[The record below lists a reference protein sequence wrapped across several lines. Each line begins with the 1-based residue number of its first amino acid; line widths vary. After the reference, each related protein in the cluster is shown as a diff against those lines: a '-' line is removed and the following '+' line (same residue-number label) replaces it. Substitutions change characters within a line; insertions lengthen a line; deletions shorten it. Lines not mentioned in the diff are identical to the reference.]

1 MGAKMPMFH
10 AYCQNSAEHAKLA
23 NKVTQSMSKTL
34 KPSLKSRCE
43 FYEYSG
49 SGHYYYFINA
59 IRVISYIVL
68 DNGNIK
74 VKYSGEYRRDYVYG
88 DDEYNRDIFKTTS
101 LLYDLSVYLYNN
113 GGRAIELDMYKK
125 SFFTQL
131 NDEKDRY
138 KFEGIYVNKTEPVVV
153 NGKKEQVAMLKAGLK
168 AGDIVSIDNRDC
180 FLIRHSENGDWIS
193 FFFAIAID

>member
-23 NKVTQSMSKTL
+23 DKVSISMSKTL

-43 FYEYSG
+43 FDGYRG
-49 SGHYYYFINA
+49 SGHYYYFVNA
-59 IRVISYIVL
+59 IRVISYAVL
-68 DNGNIK
+68 DNGSIK
-74 VKYSGEYRRDYVYG
+74 DKYSGEYRRDYVYG
-88 DDEYNRDIFKTTS
+88 DDEYNRDIFTKKAES
-101 LLYDLSVYLYNN
+101 LLLGSQFRGERVD
-113 GGRAIELDMYKK
+113 IYKK

-138 KFEGIYVNKTEPVVV
+138 KFDGIYVNKTEPVVV

-180 FLIRHSENGDWIS
+180 FLIRHNGDWIS

>member
-1 MGAKMPMFH
+1 MPMFH

-34 KPSLKSRCE
+34 KPALRSRCE

-49 SGHYYYFINA
+49 SGHYYYFINP

-74 VKYSGEYRRDYVYG
+74 DRYSGEYRRDYVYG
-88 DDEYNRDIFKTTS
+88 DDEYNRDIFVDTS

-113 GGRAIELDMYKK
+113 GGRAIEVDIYKK
-125 SFFTQL
+125 SFFEHVF
-131 NDEKDRY
+131 DEKNRY
-138 KFEGIYVNKTEPVVV
+138 KLDGIYVNKTEDAVI

-193 FFFAIAID
+193 YFFAIAID

>member
-1 MGAKMPMFH
+1 MLH
-10 AYCQNSAEHAKLA
+10 AYCQNSADHAKLA
-23 NKVTQSMSKTL
+23 DKVAKSMEKTL

-68 DNGNIK
+68 DNGSIK
-74 VKYSGEYRRDYVYG
+74 DKYSGEYRRDYVYS
-88 DDEYNRDIFKTTS
+88 DDEYNRDIFINTS
-101 LLYDLSVYLYNN
+101 LLYDLSVYFYNN
-113 GGRAIELDMYKK
+113 GGRAIEVDMYKK

-131 NDEKDRY
+131 NNEKNRY
-138 KFEGIYVNKTEPVVV
+138 KFEGIYVNKTEDVVV
-153 NGKKEQVAMLKAGLK
+153 DGKDRRVAMLKAGLK
-168 AGDIVSIDNRDC
+168 TGDIVSIDNREC
-180 FLIRHSENGDWIS
+180 FLIEYSGDWIS

>member
-1 MGAKMPMFH
+1 MPMLH
-10 AYCQNSAEHAKLA
+10 AYCQNSADHAKLA
-23 NKVTQSMSKTL
+23 DKVAKSMEKTL

-68 DNGNIK
+68 DNGSIK
-74 VKYSGEYRRDYVYG
+74 DKYSGEYRRDYVYS
-88 DDEYNRDIFKTTS
+88 DDEYNRDIFINTS
-101 LLYDLSVYLYNN
+101 LLYDLSVYFYNN
-113 GGRAIELDMYKK
+113 GGRAIEVDMYKK

-131 NDEKDRY
+131 NNEKNRY
-138 KFEGIYVNKTEPVVV
+138 KFEGIYVNKTEDVVV
-153 NGKKEQVAMLKAGLK
+153 DGKDRRVAMLKAGLK
-168 AGDIVSIDNRDC
+168 TGDIVSIDNREC
-180 FLIRHSENGDWIS
+180 FLIEYSGDWIS

>member
-23 NKVTQSMSKTL
+23 NQVAQSMSKTL

-49 SGHYYYFINA
+49 SGHYYYFINP
-59 IRVISYIVL
+59 IRVISYAVL

-74 VKYSGEYRRDYVYG
+74 VKYSGEYRRDYVYDG
-88 DDEYNRDIFKTTS
+88 DDYNKEIFKTTS
-101 LLYDLSVYLYNN
+101 FYLYNN
-113 GGRAIELDMYKK
+113 GGRGIEVDMYKK
-125 SFFTQL
+125 SFFEHVS
-131 NDEKDRY
+131 DEKNRY
-138 KFEGIYVNKTEPVVV
+138 KLDGIYVNKTEPVVV

-180 FLIRHSENGDWIS
+180 FLIRHNGDWIS

>member
-1 MGAKMPMFH
+1 MLH
-10 AYCQNSAEHAKLA
+10 AYCQNSADHAKLA
-23 NKVTQSMSKTL
+23 DKVAKSMEKTL

-59 IRVISYIVL
+59 IRVISYAVL
-68 DNGNIK
+68 DNGSIK
-74 VKYSGEYRRDYVYG
+74 DKYSGEYRRDYVYS
-88 DDEYNRDIFKTTS
+88 DDEYNKDIFINTS
-101 LLYDLSVYLYNN
+101 LLYDLSVYFYNN
-113 GGRAIELDMYKK
+113 GGRAIEVDMYKK

-131 NDEKDRY
+131 NNEKNRY
-138 KFEGIYVNKTEPVVV
+138 KFEGIYVNKTEAGVV
-153 NGKKEQVAMLKAGLK
+153 NGRKVSVLMLKAGLK

-180 FLIRHSENGDWIS
+180 FLIRHNGDWIS

>member
-1 MGAKMPMFH
+1 MPMFH

-23 NKVTQSMSKTL
+23 NKVAQSMSKTL
-34 KPSLKSRCE
+34 KPALRSRCE

-49 SGHYYYFINA
+49 SGHYYYFINP
-59 IRVISYIVL
+59 IRVISYAVL

-74 VKYSGEYRRDYVYG
+74 DKYSGEYRRDYVYG

-113 GGRAIELDMYKK
+113 GGTAIELDMYKK

-138 KFEGIYVNKTEPVVV
+138 KLDGIYVNKTEPVVV

-180 FLIRHSENGDWIS
+180 FLIKVIGAGTPYYYSI
-193 FFFAIAID
+193 FAIAID

>member
-23 NKVTQSMSKTL
+23 NKVAISMNKTL
-34 KPSLKSRCE
+34 KPALRSRCE

-68 DNGNIK
+68 DNGSIK
-74 VKYSGEYRRDYVYG
+74 DKYSGEYRRDYVYG
-88 DDEYNRDIFKTTS
+88 DDEYNRDIFINTS
-101 LLYDLSVYLYNN
+101 LVYDSSVYFYSN
-113 GGRAIELDMYKK
+113 GGRGIEVDMYKK
-125 SFFTQL
+125 SFFAEL
-131 NDEKDRY
+131 HNEKNRY

-180 FLIRHSENGDWIS
+180 FLIRHNGDWIS

>member
-10 AYCQNSAEHAKLA
+10 AYCKNSAEHAKLA
-23 NKVTQSMSKTL
+23 NQVAISMNKTL
-34 KPSLKSRCE
+34 KPSLRARCE

-59 IRVISYIVL
+59 IRVISYAVL

-74 VKYSGEYRRDYVYG
+74 DRYSGEYRRDYVYG
-88 DDEYNRDIFKTTS
+88 DDEYNRNIFTKKAES
-101 LLYDLSVYLYNN
+101 LLLGSQFRGERVD
-113 GGRAIELDMYKK
+113 IYKK

-131 NDEKDRY
+131 VDERHRY
-138 KFEGIYVNKTEPVVV
+138 KFDGIYVNKTETVVV
-153 NGKKEQVAMLKAGLK
+153 NGRKVSVLMLKAGLK

-180 FLIRHSENGDWIS
+180 FLIKVIGAGTPYYYSI
-193 FFFAIAID
+193 FAIAID